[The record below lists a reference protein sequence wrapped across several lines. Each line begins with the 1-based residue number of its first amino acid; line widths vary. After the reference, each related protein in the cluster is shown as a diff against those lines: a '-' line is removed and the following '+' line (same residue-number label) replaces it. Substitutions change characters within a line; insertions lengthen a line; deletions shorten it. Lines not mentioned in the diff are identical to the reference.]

1 MYFLPSVSIFGAGRF
16 FLLVQCRFFPRFP
29 SLEQEG
35 FFHFLDSTQIQRS
48 WEDLLFLILTIT
60 ENNNLS
66 VENKEQ
72 AGSGI

>member
-1 MYFLPSVSIFGAGRF
+1 MVVVSKPDF
-16 FLLVQCRFFPRFP
+16 VQCTFFPQFP